1 MQARI
6 PLMIQDPTTSKKYEG
21 LPNLGLEGFNPKNED
36 FFLSGP
42 VSRQIAVLDFDPDT
56 GKLVE
61 GAKWHKPPLQLKRGW
76 YEDNEEDEKKR
87 KRYDEYENLKLED
100 LTTPTFLQ
108 VNTFATVLKT
118 IYMLRESEKEKDK
131 DKGDTLG
138 HSITWANGSP
148 QLLVIPRAGY
158 MKNAFYH
165 RDSNSLQFFMFS
177 PDDNP
182 NQTVYTCLFRDI
194 VSHET
199 GHAIVDAIAPDLY
212 HAQQSQALAMH
223 ESIAD
228 LTALLMAISSWNLN
242 MIILKKN
249 NGKITDSTEFSTIAD
264 NWRTELAEGG
274 RELRNLLNSKNLNP
288 ESENCIKDEECHE
301 LCQVLSGSLYNVF
314 LKIYEDFKGEL
325 EPYYAKDPKY
335 SKNLWFHVSRSAL
348 YDYAAERFKQMIFRA
363 LDYLPPGDVSFV
375 DYGRAIIAADSVGY
389 SGEKR
394 TQNIRDWLKD
404 EFFERGIIN
413 DKDALDVNTFFKD
426 DALDGFDVA
435 TFCKS
440 DWVAYQFANTPK
452 GRKLL
457 CIPPDIP
464 FEVLSP
470 RLEVRKKP
478 IGRPPLYDPNNIKEV
493 HECIFKVAWDPI
505 ENNPIGWGI
514 PEKRRF
520 RVGTT
525 LSLCWEDGT
534 VLALLSS
541 APPDATNTDKRYS
554 NQKQR
559 SLIADEFEKKS
570 ENRTNFV
577 KFLINEGLL
586 KFNQHSLG
594 PDGSPLLSCVQGED
608 LNGIM
613 RISGSGKMLHIISR

>member
-1 MQARI
+1 MQAII
-6 PLMIQDPTTSKKYEG
+6 PLMIQDPTTSKKYAG

-42 VSRQIAVLDFDPDT
+42 VSKQIAILDFDPDT
-56 GKLVE
+56 GELVK
-61 GAKWHKPPLQLKRGW
+61 GAKWHKPPLKRKRGW
-76 YEDNEEDEKKR
+76 YEDNEADEKKR
-87 KRYDEYENLKLED
+87 KRYDEYENLKLKD

-108 VNTFATVLKT
+108 VNTFAIVLKT
-118 IYMLRESEKEKDK
+118 IYLLRESEKDKDK

-138 HSITWANGSP
+138 HSIRWATGSP

-165 RDSNSLQFFMFS
+165 RDTNSLQFFMFS
-177 PDDNP
+177 PTNNP
-182 NQTVYTCLFRDI
+182 KQIVYTCLFRDI
-194 VSHET
+194 VAHET
-199 GHAIVDAIAPDLY
+199 GHAIIDAIAPDLF
-212 HAQQSQALAMH
+212 HAQQNQALAMH

-242 MIILKKN
+242 RIILKKN
-249 NGKITDSTEFSTIAD
+249 QGQIKDSTDFSTIAD
-264 NWRTELAEGG
+264 NWRAELREGG
-274 RELRNLLNSKNLNP
+274 RHLRDLRNNKSLNP
-288 ESENCIKDEECHE
+288 KSENYIKSEECHE
-301 LCQVLSGSLYNVF
+301 LCEVLSGALYNIF
-314 LKIYEDFKGEL
+314 LKIYEDFKCEL
-325 EPYYAKDPKY
+325 EPYYAKNPILN
-335 SKNLWFHVSRSAL
+335 KNLCINVSRSAL

-375 DYGRAIIAADSVGY
+375 DYGRALIAADSVGY
-389 SGEKR
+389 FGEER
-394 TQNIRDWLKD
+394 TQNIRDWLKE

-435 TFCKS
+435 SLCRS
-440 DWVAYQFANTPK
+440 DWMAYQFANSSE
-452 GRKLL
+452 GRRLL

-470 RLEVRKKP
+470 RLEVRKKS
-478 IGRPPLYDPNNIKEV
+478 IGKPPLYNPDNVKEV
-493 HECIFKVAWDPI
+493 HECIFKIAWDPI

-525 LSLCWEDGT
+525 LSLRWEDGT
-534 VLALLSS
+534 VLVLLSS

-559 SLIADEFEKKS
+559 SLIAEEFEKKS
-570 ENRTNFV
+570 QNRTNFV
-577 KFLINEGLL
+577 KFLLDEGVL
-586 KFNQHSLG
+586 KFNQHSLS
-594 PDGSPLLSCVQGED
+594 PDGTPLLSCVQGED

-613 RISGSGKMLHIISR
+613 RIRGSGKMLHIISR